1 MAEPSENPKRLSA
14 VIIAAIITAVAT
26 LIVAIATIVAAW
38 IGIIPEFW
46 KPLPAEVNLTTH
58 VSDLSTGASI
68 RGAKF
73 ILLLEGNSYVEY
85 SDSDGNHTFR
95 VDAARRGDARLF
107 VEAPGYEV
115 YDTSIGLAKDRF
127 VDLKLVSKDSNNHKI
142 IVRVVDDG
150 SSLPI
155 EGARVVFLAN
165 GNTYSATTDSNG
177 IAIFTIEFTSET
189 IDVDIS
195 VSTANYQIN
204 NQQVTVRPDQV
215 QDIRLNKNLNEL
227 SVVPLE
233 SSGTSSPDGT
243 GSAIAYNQILSGS
256 INAATQKDRYTFNG
270 NSGDVVLITIAKIE
284 GDLFPQARL
293 YDPEGKEIRQAI
305 SAGAMAEMNVTLP
318 VTGEYI
324 ILVGDGFDGTR
335 TGQYTLNL
343 QKIR

>member
-1 MAEPSENPKRLSA
+1 MAKSSENPKRWSA
-14 VIIAAIITAVAT
+14 VIIAAIITAIA
-26 LIVAIATIVAAW
+26 AIIVAA
-38 IGIIPEFW
+38 INLIPEYW
-46 KPLPAEVNLTTH
+46 SPSSGEVNITTH
-58 VSDLSTGASI
+58 VSDNTSGASI
-68 RGAKF
+68 QGAKI

-107 VEAPGYEV
+107 VEASGYGV
-115 YDTSIGLAKDRF
+115 YDTSIGIAKDRF
-127 VDLKLVSKDSNNHKI
+127 VDLKLVSKASNNHKI

-155 EGARVVFLAN
+155 QGAKVVFVAN

-189 IDVDIS
+189 IDAVIS
-195 VSTANYQIN
+195 VNTANYQIN

-243 GSAIAYNQILSGS
+243 GSTIAYDQILSGS

-293 YDPEGKEIRQAI
+293 YNPEGKEISKVI
-305 SAGAMAEMNVTLP
+305 SSGVSAEMNVTLP
-318 VTGEYI
+318 VTGEYT